1 MNDNANFTSEDV
13 MEKDFIIND
22 VTPDDK
28 VGNSSEDNSVL
39 KEASENQNNL
49 EESAEDAVE
58 VIQSNPSENET
69 TTPDSEE
76 EKTSDSTVLLSAIQ
90 ESLLKLEEKF
100 DKKIAEDTHKNSL
113 FDKMYEELASYKKDL
128 YAKLVS
134 PFINE
139 TISLLNDYER
149 VIERVDKLEK
159 EEIIEIIKGIPG
171 DLENMLEV
179 NGVERFSEETEFF
192 NPRVQRAVKTMPTGD
207 IESDNKIAERI
218 RKGYRWN
225 QIMLKPEMVKIFK
238 YKEGYL
244 DPTTDSPSETQ
255 VVSNIEESV

>member
-1 MNDNANFTSEDV
+1 MNENANFNNKEV
-13 MEKDFIIND
+13 MEPDFIIND
-22 VTPDDK
+22 VTPEDRVDSSLEDNNALNETLENCNDTENGENNEIET
-28 VGNSSEDNSVL
+28 VPANTSTEESDAPSSEEIS
-39 KEASENQNNL
+39 S
-49 EESAEDAVE
+49 ESA
-58 VIQSNPSENET
+58 I
-69 TTPDSEE
+69 
-76 EKTSDSTVLLSAIQ
+76 LLKALQ

-149 VIERVDKLEK
+149 VIERADKLEK
-159 EEIIEIIKGIPG
+159 EEIIEIIKGIPD

-255 VVSNIEESV
+255 AVSNIEE